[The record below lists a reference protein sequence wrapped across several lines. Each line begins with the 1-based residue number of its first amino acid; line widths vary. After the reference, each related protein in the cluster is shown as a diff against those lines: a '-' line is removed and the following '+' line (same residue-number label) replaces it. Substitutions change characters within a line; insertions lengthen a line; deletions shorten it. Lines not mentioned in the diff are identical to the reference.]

1 MSETGSLPA
10 SGFIANLSQQ
20 DRDALC
26 SQGNFQDVQPGTE
39 VIEQGQ
45 SHGKLFFNVS
55 GRLKAVF
62 RDGNREIELGRIGKG
77 EWFGEVDIFDPSGA
91 ICSVVAVEPT
101 RYWVISREQLD
112 RFIQNHLL
120 TGNALLVGFA
130 STLGKRIREVMLRYA
145 TNATRPTSPIV
156 FISGAIAV
164 FCVIVMLWTL
174 ARH

>member
-26 SQGNFQDVQPGTE
+26 SQGSFQDVQPGTE

-120 TGNALLVGFA
+120 TGNLLLVGFA